1 MMKKKMIEVVDK
13 NLKSKYKYIKKLL
26 MEMEEKISFYLENL
40 DSIDNDKFS
49 ILLLIYIYL
58 NHAYEYNDIE

>member
-1 MMKKKMIEVVDK
+1 MIEVIDK

-40 DSIDNDKFS
+40 DLIDDDKFS
-49 ILLLIYIYL
+49 RLVLIYLYL

>member
-1 MMKKKMIEVVDK
+1 MIEVVDK

-26 MEMEEKISFYLENL
+26 MKMEKEISFYLENL

-49 ILLLIYIYL
+49 MLLLIYIYL
-58 NHAYEYNDIE
+58 NHAYEYEELK

>member
-1 MMKKKMIEVVDK
+1 MIEVVDK
-13 NLKSKYKYIKKLL
+13 NFKSKHKYIKKLL

-40 DSIDNDKFS
+40 DLIDDDKFS
-49 ILLLIYIYL
+49 RLVLIYLYL